1 MNTRTKTKT
10 YRKSAMKE
18 RFDNYLDAVQE
29 AYNCGYRDG
38 CAAYERI
45 PKVRGAYTAATY
57 GYGRGLKKYKQYNRK
72 QAKSR
77 KK

>member
-1 MNTRTKTKT
+1 MNARTKTKT
-10 YRKSAMKE
+10 YRESAMKE
-18 RFDNYLDAVQE
+18 HFDNYLDSVQE
-29 AYNCGYRDG
+29 AYTCGYRGG
-38 CAAYERI
+38 CASYERI

-57 GYGRGLKKYKQYNRK
+57 GYGRGLKKYKQDDRK

>member
-1 MNTRTKTKT
+1 MNARTKTKP

-38 CAAYERI
+38 CAAYDRI

-57 GYGRGLKKYKQYNRK
+57 GYGRGLKKYKQDNRK
-72 QAKSR
+72 QAKNR